1 LRLTPTRLE
10 GLVVIELEPSTDE
23 RGWFAR
29 TFDAEELRAAGIEM
43 DVAQASASFNP
54 RAGTLRGLHYQA
66 EPHAEQ
72 KIVRCTRGAIF
83 DVAVDIRDDSP
94 TRGRWFSTE
103 LGADD
108 PRMLYIPPG
117 FAHGFQTLA
126 DSTEVSYL
134 ISPEYVPEAARG
146 IRWDDPV
153 IGIDWPAAERII
165 SQRDRELP
173 ALDS

>member
-1 LRLTPTRLE
+1 M
-10 GLVVIELEPSTDE
+10 VIELEPSRDE

-29 TFDAEELRAAGIEM
+29 TFDSGELREAGIEM
-43 DVAQASASFNP
+43 EVAQASASFNP

-83 DVAVDIRDDSP
+83 DVAVDVRDDSP
-94 TRGRWFSTE
+94 TRGRWFSIE

-108 PRMLYIPPG
+108 PRMLYVPPR

-126 DSTEVSYL
+126 DGTELSYL
-134 ISPEYVPEAARG
+134 ISPEYVPGAARG
-146 IRWDDPV
+146 IRWNDPE

-165 SQRDRELP
+165 SERDRELP
-173 ALDS
+173 ILDP